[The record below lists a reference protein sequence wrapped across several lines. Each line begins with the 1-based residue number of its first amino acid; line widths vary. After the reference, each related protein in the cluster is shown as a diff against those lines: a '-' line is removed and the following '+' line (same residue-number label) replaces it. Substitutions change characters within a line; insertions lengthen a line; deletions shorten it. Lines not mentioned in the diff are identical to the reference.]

1 MKKFFLLSVAC
12 LLVAAFASETYAA
25 RLGGRATIRPRSSAP
40 RTYTP
45 PARVY
50 RPNPA
55 VRRLNQNQAQGTAP
69 VPIPLFIPPILGM
82 NNLEK
87 LTETSYLVKTGIRR
101 KGDEVSFW
109 MLNNKENK
117 DSKSAKIQYKLNC
130 TTRQF
135 TILAG
140 ATYSEPMGKGKEISK
155 GRVNDQPHAIP
166 AGTVIDYLHGKL
178 CKKPATAPAVNP
190 AAASSA
196 K

>member
-1 MKKFFLLSVAC
+1 MQLDLEEERQFV
-12 LLVAAFASETYAA
+12 
-25 RLGGRATIRPRSSAP
+25 RSSAP

-87 LTETSYLVKTGIRR
+87 LTETSYLVKTGIQ
-101 KGDEVSFW
+101 KKKATKSASGC
-109 MLNNKENK
+109 LTIKENK

-140 ATYSEPMGKGKEISK
+140 ATYSEPMGKRQRNFQKAG
-155 GRVNDQPHAIP
+155 VNDQPHAIP
-166 AGTVIDYLHGKL
+166 TGTVIDYLHGKL

-190 AAASSA
+190 AAAFFG
-196 K
+196 